1 MDSPVAIT
9 KTAAKTI
16 SPPVVAAI
24 VVASTLVI
32 GGIVVGVLYATK
44 IIPNGLPR
52 GFENVPTKEGV
63 ELYKFY
69 VDQLLKNGGISK
81 AQHQQMLDSLTDT
94 KVRWLVLAMD
104 DPVMSVEAFSNS
116 TAEKAIAFL
125 EKATSGVWFKGTVV
139 DYKPDLSPTH

>member
-52 GFENVPTKEGV
+52 GFETIPAGPGAEFYKKHVDDMLKEGW
-63 ELYKFY
+63 
-69 VDQLLKNGGISK
+69 ISK
-81 AQHQQMLDSLTDT
+81 AQHQQMLDSFTDT
-94 KVRWLVLAMD
+94 KARWMTLKMHEPGFLA
-104 DPVMSVEAFSNS
+104 EAFTNS
-116 TAEKAIAFL
+116 STQEKAIAFL
-125 EKATSGVWFKGTVV
+125 ENVTSGAWFKGTVV
-139 DYKPDLSPTH
+139 EFPPGL